1 MFPFA
6 DQNLRGR
13 GPAVFT
19 WLFIVIGM
27 SALLQQLVNGFGQLA
42 VSEQTG
48 GVAYLAHIGGF
59 LAGVAFSLV
68 ARSLGRTG
76 ARVG

>member
-6 DQNLRGR
+6 DQNLRDR

-27 SALLQQLVNGFGQLA
+27 WALLQFINGFGRIA
-42 VSEQTG
+42 FSEQTG

-59 LAGVAFSLV
+59 LAGVAFGLV